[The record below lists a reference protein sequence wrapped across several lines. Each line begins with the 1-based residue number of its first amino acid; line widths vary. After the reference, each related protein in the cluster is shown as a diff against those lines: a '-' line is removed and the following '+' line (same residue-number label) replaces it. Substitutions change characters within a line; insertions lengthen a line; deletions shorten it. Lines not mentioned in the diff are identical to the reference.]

1 MAWWRW
7 LLISV
12 GAVATAAIMVV
23 TGFFAESKITT
34 TVRQDGL
41 QDFYAA
47 PNPLNASAGTLLR
60 IEPLGVDVPEGT
72 GYRILYVTER
82 PWGEPAVSGGMVF
95 IPDAAAPA
103 DGRPV
108 VAWAH
113 GTLGQ
118 GDACAPSRSTNPLG
132 DMTGWLAQMM
142 QAGWV
147 VAATDYAGLGTE
159 GPNLYLVGE
168 AEVRD
173 VVNAVRAAQQVP
185 DAQAGARYVVW
196 GHSQG
201 GHSTLW
207 AGHLA
212 PELAPELSLL
222 GVAAAAPA
230 AELVDIMDAQW
241 DTAIGWVIG
250 PEAIRSW
257 PVVDPQLDPAAVLS
271 PAGARRTDALA
282 EECIIAAALDG
293 QALQGASGNYFALN
307 PIDVPAWKAMAAR
320 ETPPALPAAM
330 PVFIGQSISDAVVL
344 GWPNGRLQESW
355 CAAGSTLQTLWVNG
369 IAHQDTAVAI
379 GPDAVRWIA
388 DRFADRPAARTC
400 DQPPPLTSPDQVAL
414 LTGP

>member
-7 LLISV
+7 ALISV

-34 TVRQDGL
+34 TVRQVGL
-41 QDFYAA
+41 ADFYAT
-47 PNPLNASAGTLLR
+47 PNPLDASPGTLLR
-60 IEPLGVDVPEGT
+60 IEPLDVSVPDGT
-72 GYRILYVTER
+72 GYRILYVTQR
-82 PWGEPAVSGGMVF
+82 PWGESAVSGGMVF
-95 IPDAAAPA
+95 IPDAAPPPG
-103 DGRPV
+103 GRPV

-113 GTLGQ
+113 GTVGQ
-118 GDACAPSRSTNPLG
+118 GDACAPSRSTKPLG

-147 VAATDYAGLGTE
+147 VTATDYAGLGTE

-185 DAQAGARYVVW
+185 DAQAGSRYVVW

-201 GHSTLW
+201 GHSSLW
-207 AGHLA
+207 AGHLG
-212 PELAPELSLL
+212 PKLAPELSLL

-230 AELVDIMDAQW
+230 AELIDIMQAQW
-241 DTAIGWVIG
+241 DTVIGWVIG
-250 PEAIRSW
+250 PEVTRSW
-257 PVVDPQLDPAAVLS
+257 PIVDPALDPSAVLS
-271 PAGARRTDALA
+271 SAGAGRTDALA
-282 EECIIAAALDG
+282 EECILAAALDG
-293 QALQGASGNYFALN
+293 QALQGTSGDYFAVN
-307 PIDVPAWKAMAAR
+307 PIGVPAWKDMAMR
-320 ETPPALPAAM
+320 ETPPPLPASM

-369 IAHQDTAVAI
+369 ITHQDTAVAI
-379 GPDAVRWIA
+379 GPDVVRWIT
-388 DRFADRPAARTC
+388 DRFADRPAVRTC
-400 DQPPPLTSPDQVAL
+400 DQPPPLTSPEQVAL

>member
-7 LLISV
+7 AFIGV

-34 TVRQDGL
+34 TVRQVGL
-41 QDFYAA
+41 EDFYAT
-47 PNPLNASAGTLLR
+47 PNPLNASPGTLLR
-60 IEPLGVDVPEGT
+60 IEPLDVSVPDGT
-72 GYRILYVTER
+72 GYRILYVTQR
-82 PWGEPAVSGGMVF
+82 PWGESAVSGGMVF
-95 IPDAAAPA
+95 IPDTAPPP

-147 VAATDYAGLGTE
+147 VTATDYAGLGTE

-173 VVNAVRAAQQVP
+173 VVNAVRAVQQVP
-185 DAQAGARYVVW
+185 DAQAGSRYVVW

-201 GHSTLW
+201 GHSSLW
-207 AGHLA
+207 AGHLG
-212 PELAPELSLL
+212 PNLAPELSLL

-230 AELVDIMDAQW
+230 AELVDIMQAQW

-250 PEAIRSW
+250 PEVIRSW
-257 PVVDPQLDPAAVLS
+257 PIADPQLDPSAVLS

-282 EECIIAAALDG
+282 EECIIAAAIDG
-293 QALQGASGNYFALN
+293 EALQGFSGNYFAVS

-320 ETPPALPAAM
+320 ETPPPLPSSM

-379 GPDAVRWIA
+379 GPDVVRWIT
-388 DRFADRPAARTC
+388 DRFADRPAVRTC